1 MAGGADSD
9 AVLTSF
15 WVQPLLLQRWSLLR
29 PGGAGTDRGWV
40 GLSASSW
47 CSRGCIRFR
56 KEEAVFPA
64 GDLQGRWTGVSDH
77 LSHLPV
83 ALTVLGG
90 PGRTKALSSV
100 LPTCAA
106 PGSSH
111 FPREPPETG

>member
-29 PGGAGTDRGWV
+29 PGGTGTDRGWV

-64 GDLQGRWTGVSDH
+64 GGLQGRWTGVSDH

-83 ALTVLGG
+83 APTVLGG

-100 LPTCAA
+100 LPNLC
-106 PGSSH
+106 SSRVFS
-111 FPREPPETG
+111 FPKRTP